1 MNRNGYK
8 IPPPIPA
15 IRNTS
20 LKSPLFYA
28 NIPLKAGEKM
38 AQYTELEN
46 AREILK
52 YLKADIPV
60 FYYDTID
67 STNTQAKRFYEK
79 HKHDS
84 IDTPTLFVADHQS
97 KGKGRLG
104 RSFYSPSRTGL
115 YMSLMIKADNINE
128 NIVCLTTAVSVCVT
142 DALTQLCD
150 IDPKIK
156 WVNDIYVNDK
166 KICGILCEALT
177 NPDSQ
182 KIDAII
188 IGIGVNIDTKDF
200 PKELSD
206 IATSV
211 GQAVNRNELCAKITD
226 NIIDMCKTIDD
237 RKFIEKYK
245 ARSLVLNREI
255 TYFENGLTK
264 SATAIDIDNNG
275 GLIIQSK
282 NGIKTLST
290 GEITVR
296 LKND

>member
-1 MNRNGYK
+1 MNQNGYK

-20 LKSPLFYA
+20 WKSPLFCA

-67 STNTQAKRFYEK
+67 STNIQAKRFYEK
-79 HKHDS
+79 HKNDS

-115 YMSLMIKADNINE
+115 YMSLMIKADSVIE

-166 KICGILCEALT
+166 KVCGILCEALT

-211 GQAVNRNELCAKITD
+211 GQAVNRNELCAIITD

-245 ARSLVLNREI
+245 ARSLVLGKEI
-255 TYFENGLTK
+255 TYFENGVTK

-275 GLIIQSK
+275 GLIIQTES
-282 NGIKTLST
+282 GIKTLST